1 MWWVVSHPG
10 ATADV
15 LVVDDVKLNRMVT
28 KRTAKKL
35 GLTFHEAT
43 NGVEAVER
51 LRNNTYSMVLMDRQ
65 MPVMNG
71 DIATEQARS
80 NGYVLPIV
88 MTSGDTF
95 SAEDE
100 ADLKKRG
107 VTVTA
112 ILGKVAVPGVP
123 HAMEKLR
130 DMKNKDRTV

>member
-1 MWWVVSHPG
+1 
-10 ATADV
+10 
-15 LVVDDVKLNRMVT
+15 
-28 KRTAKKL
+28 
-35 GLTFHEAT
+35 
-43 NGVEAVER
+43 
-51 LRNNTYSMVLMDRQ
+51 MDRQ

-71 DIATEQARS
+71 DIATEQARA

-100 ADLKKRG
+100 ADLKKKG
-107 VTVTA
+107 VTA

-130 DMKNKDRTV
+130 DMKNEGRIV